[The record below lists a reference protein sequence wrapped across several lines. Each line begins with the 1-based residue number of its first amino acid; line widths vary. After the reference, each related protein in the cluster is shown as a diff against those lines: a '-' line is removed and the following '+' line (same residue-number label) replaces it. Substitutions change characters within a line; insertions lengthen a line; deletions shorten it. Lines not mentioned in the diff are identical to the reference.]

1 MQIKKD
7 TKVKVQ
13 YRPEMGTGTVLQ
25 VAEALDGYT
34 QVDVVFEKDGK
45 RFLETFPQNLLTPV
59 ADIFQRYQN
68 NESDHPSDFF
78 LKQLAYQLPLENSGG
93 ELSNSKTDLLPHQIL
108 LTHQIISARRRKFL
122 IADEVGLG
130 KTIEVGM
137 IIKEL
142 LARGEAKRIL
152 IICPAGLTVNWQNEM
167 KDCFR
172 IFFDILG
179 RDFSDANPHAWERHS
194 LVIVSIDTIKK
205 PQRLEKMMTG
215 PDWDLIVFDE
225 AHHLS
230 RKSYGKKIDV
240 TQNYR
245 LAEKT
250 RGKARDT
257 LFLTAT
263 PHQGDAYQFWSL
275 IQLLDDQLFGKPEA
289 MLDHRGL
296 LGRVMFR
303 RTKKEVADAQGNPIF
318 MRRQVHTQK
327 FQLSMREQ
335 RFYDRLTEYLRE
347 GYDAAGAGKDKT
359 TKQQRAVGFVMA
371 TFQKIMSSSPRAIK
385 QALRRRIIALY
396 ARKQMSLE
404 RGAYGAITSTEI
416 SSKIIN
422 YQEKM
427 RSIVAELLSYRESA
441 IDYTEADSYITRL
454 KQRIMKRP
462 RFEEEVT
469 HWALDAMETGNGI
482 IEATANIPN
491 EEKKIKEL
499 IELVDEGPD
508 RKFDTLIRA
517 IEQIRRENKNEKMI
531 IFTQYLETLYFLQDE
546 IGKYYDP
553 KKIAIIKGGPL
564 EDKIASCESFWDEDG
579 AQFLISTSAGGEGIN
594 LQVCRILF
602 NYDLPWNPMA
612 VEQRIGRIHR
622 YGQTET
628 VQVYHLV
635 AEETIEEKVYAI
647 LEKKLFEIAMT
658 IGKVDSVTGEV
669 SEDFRSEILGY
680 LGSGTNYT
688 DLYREALLY
697 RNYERTE
704 QEIAEAI
711 ENAKDASEALHQLTL
726 DLSTFNL
733 EYYRELEGRFTLE
746 DLKRFTEK
754 AILRLGGSFI
764 PSGDLIQIIVPPALK
779 KYPDVAS
786 RYENVSFSRKTATRK
801 KNVDL
806 LGIGHPL
813 IDALINYY
821 KSDSVSGELLNVKCD
836 GMDHC
841 LTARYLFTIEFEDG
855 TRRELY
861 QNFLIEGKEEL
872 SDLDFLVCDDF
883 RANES
888 LKPLSFIEDKM
899 KMFTQNHEAKIRS
912 DYDGVINV
920 RHKCVGIQIIN

>member
-1 MQIKKD
+1 M
-7 TKVKVQ
+7 
-13 YRPEMGTGTVLQ
+13 
-25 VAEALDGYT
+25 
-34 QVDVVFEKDGK
+34 
-45 RFLETFPQNLLTPV
+45 
-59 ADIFQRYQN
+59 
-68 NESDHPSDFF
+68 
-78 LKQLAYQLPLENSGG
+78 GG

-137 IIKEL
+137 IVKEL
-142 LARGEAKRIL
+142 LSRREAKRIL
-152 IICPAGLTVNWQNEM
+152 VICPAGLTVNWQNEM

-172 IFFDILG
+172 IFFDIFG
-179 RDFSDANPHAWERHS
+179 QDFSDANPHAWERHS

-230 RKSYGKKIDV
+230 RKRYGKKIDI

-245 LAEKT
+245 LAEKAK
-250 RGKARDT
+250 GKARDL

-275 IQLLDDQLFGKPEA
+275 IQLLDDQLFEEPEA

-296 LGRVMFR
+296 LGRIMFR
-303 RTKKEVADAQGNPIF
+303 RTKRETTDAQGNTIF

-335 RFYDRLTEYLRE
+335 RFYDKLTEYLKE
-347 GYDAAGAGKDKT
+347 GYDAAGVGQDKT

-385 QALRRRIIALY
+385 QALRRRLIALY

-404 RGAYGAITSTEI
+404 SGAYGAITRAEI

-427 RSIVAELLSYRESA
+427 RSIVAELLSYRGA
-441 IDYTEADSYITRL
+441 NIDYMEADSYIIRL
-454 KQRIMKRP
+454 KQRLMKRP

-469 HWALDAMETGNGI
+469 RWALDAMETGNGI

-499 IELVDEGPD
+499 MELVDEGPD
-508 RKFDTLIRA
+508 RKFDALIRA

-546 IGKYYDP
+546 MGKYCDP

-622 YGQTET
+622 YGQSEA

-647 LEKKLFEIAMT
+647 LEKKLLEIAMT
-658 IGKVDSVTGEV
+658 IGKVDPVTGGV

-680 LGSGTNYT
+680 LASSTNYT
-688 DLYREALLY
+688 SLYREALLN

-704 QEIAEAI
+704 EEIAEAMQV
-711 ENAKDASEALHQLTL
+711 AKNASEALRQLTL

-733 EYYRELEGRFTLE
+733 EYYRELEGKFTLE

-754 AILRLGGSFI
+754 AILRLAGAFI
-764 PSGDLIQIIVPPALK
+764 PSGNIIQITVPPVLK
-779 KYPDVAS
+779 QYPDVAS
-786 RYENVSFSRKTATRK
+786 RYENVTFSRKIATRK

-813 IDALINYY
+813 IDALLDFY
-821 KSDSVSGELLNVKCD
+821 KSESVSGELLSFGCD
-836 GMDHC
+836 GMGSC

-861 QNFLIEGKEEL
+861 QSFLIEGEEEL
-872 SDLDFLVCDDF
+872 DDLDSLLRDDF
-883 RANES
+883 KVNGISA
-888 LKPLSFIEDKM
+888 PISFIEDKM
-899 KMFTQNHEAKIRS
+899 KMFAQNQEAKIRS
-912 DYDGVINV
+912 NYDGVINI
-920 RHKCVGIQIIN
+920 RQRCVGIQGVD

>member
-1 MQIKKD
+1 MEIKKD
-7 TKVKVQ
+7 TKVKIP
-13 YRPEMGTGTVLQ
+13 YRLDLGIGAVLQ
-25 VAEALDGYT
+25 VAEAPGEEY
-34 QVDVVFEKDGK
+34 QVDVVFEKEGK
-45 RFLETFPQNLLTPV
+45 RFLETFPQSHLEPV
-59 ADIFQRYQN
+59 SDIFQRYQN
-68 NESDHPSDFF
+68 GEYDHPTDFF
-78 LKQLAYQLPLENSGG
+78 LKQLACQLPLENSGG

-142 LARGEAKRIL
+142 LSRGEAKRIL

-172 IFFDILG
+172 IYFDIFG
-179 RDFSDANPHAWERHS
+179 RDFSGANPHTWGRHN
-194 LVIVSIDTIKK
+194 LVIISIDTIKK
-205 PQRLEKMMTG
+205 PQRLEKLLTG

-230 RKSYGKKIDV
+230 RKRYGKKIDV
-240 TQNYR
+240 TQNYQ

-250 RGKARDT
+250 KGKTRDM

-275 IQLLDDQLFGKPEA
+275 VQLLDDQLFEEPEA

-303 RTKKEVADAQGNPIF
+303 RTKKEVTDAKGNPIF

-327 FQLSMREQ
+327 FQLSLREQ
-335 RFYDRLTEYLRE
+335 RFYDRLTEYLKE
-347 GYDAAGAGKDKT
+347 GYDAAGVGEDKT

-385 QALRRRIIALY
+385 QALRRRLISLY

-404 RGAYGAITSTEI
+404 SGAFGAITKPQI

-422 YQEKM
+422 YQEEM
-427 RSIVAELLSYRESA
+427 RRIVADLLSYRETN
-441 IDYTEADSYITRL
+441 IEYTEADSYITRL
-454 KQRIMKRP
+454 KQRLMKRP
-462 RFEEEVT
+462 RFQEEVT
-469 HWALDAMETGNGI
+469 HWALDAMESEDGI
-482 IEATANIPN
+482 IETAANIPN
-491 EEKKIKEL
+491 EEEKLKEL
-499 IELVDEGPD
+499 INLVDEGPD

-531 IFTQYLETLYFLQDE
+531 IFTQYLETLYFLKDE

-553 KKIAIIKGGPL
+553 KKIAIVKGGPL

-594 LQVCRILF
+594 LQVCQILF

-628 VQVYHLV
+628 VQIYHLV

-647 LEKKLFEIAMT
+647 LEEKLFEIAIT

-669 SEDFRSEILGY
+669 SEDFRSEILGF
-680 LGSGTNYT
+680 LGSSTNYT
-688 DLYREALLY
+688 SLYREALLH

-704 QEIAEAI
+704 QEIAEAVKV
-711 ENAKDASEALHQLTL
+711 AKDASEALRQLAQ
-726 DLSTFNL
+726 DLLNFNL
-733 EYYRELEGRFTLE
+733 EYYRELEGKFTLE

-754 AILRLGGSFI
+754 AILRMGGSFI
-764 PSGDLIQIIVPPALK
+764 PSGDLIQIVVPPALK
-779 KYPDVAS
+779 KYPEVAS
-786 RYENVSFSRKTATRK
+786 RYENLTFSRKTATRK

-813 IDALINYY
+813 IDGLINYY
-821 KSDSVSGELLNVKCD
+821 KSESVIGELLRVKLPGDHSSLTTRNLFVIEFND
-836 GMDHC
+836 GSRREEYQRFFLERENSAED
-841 LTARYLFTIEFEDG
+841 LNYLFNNDLKQSNELTSYPNIEEKLAMFV
-855 TRRELY
+855 
-861 QNFLIEGKEEL
+861 QNQRAIIKSKYEG
-872 SDLDFLVCDDF
+872 VV
-883 RANES
+883 N
-888 LKPLSFIEDKM
+888 I
-899 KMFTQNHEAKIRS
+899 
-912 DYDGVINV
+912 
-920 RHKCVGIQIIN
+920 RHKCIGIQTIN

>member
-7 TKVKVQ
+7 TKVKIQ

-34 QVDVVFEKDGK
+34 QIDVVFEKDGK

-68 NESDHPSDFF
+68 NESDHPTDFF
-78 LKQLAYQLPLENSGG
+78 LKQLACQLLLENLGG
-93 ELSNSKTDLLPHQIL
+93 ELSNSKTDLLLHQIL

-122 IADEVGLG
+122 ITDEVGLG

-172 IFFDILG
+172 IFFDIFG

-205 PQRLEKMMTG
+205 PGRLEKMMTG

-230 RKSYGKKIDV
+230 RKRYGKKIDV

-250 RGKARDT
+250 KGKARDS

-275 IQLLDDQLFGKPEA
+275 IQLLDDQLFEEPEA

-303 RTKKEVADAQGNPIF
+303 RTKKEVTDARGNPIF
-318 MRRQVHTQK
+318 MRRQVHTQR
-327 FQLSMREQ
+327 FQLSMHEQ

-347 GYDAAGAGKDKT
+347 GYDAAGAGEDKT

-385 QALRRRIIALY
+385 QALRRRLIALY

-404 RGAYGAITSTEI
+404 SGAYGPITRPQI

-427 RSIVAELLSYRESA
+427 RRIVAELLSYRKA
-441 IDYTEADSYITRL
+441 NIDYMEADSYITRL
-454 KQRIMKRP
+454 KQRLMKKP

-469 HWALDAMETGNGI
+469 HWALDAMESGDGI
-482 IEATANIPN
+482 IEAAANIPN
-491 EEKKIKEL
+491 EQEKIKDL
-499 IELVDEGPD
+499 IDLVDERPD

-531 IFTQYLETLYFLQDE
+531 IFTQYLETLYFLKDE

-553 KKIAIIKGGPL
+553 KKIAIVKGGPL
-564 EDKIASCESFWDEDG
+564 EDKIASCESFWHEDG

-628 VQVYHLV
+628 IQVNHLV
-635 AEETIEEKVYAI
+635 AEGTIEEKVYAI
-647 LEKKLFEIAMT
+647 LEEKLFEIAMT
-658 IGKVDSVTGEV
+658 IGKVDPITGDV
-669 SEDFRSEILGY
+669 SEDFRSEILGF
-680 LGSGTNYT
+680 LGSSANYT
-688 DLYREALLY
+688 SLYREALLH
-697 RNYERTE
+697 RNYKRTE
-704 QEIAEAI
+704 QEISEAI
-711 ENAKDASEALHQLTL
+711 RVAKNASEALRQLTQ
-726 DLSTFNL
+726 DLSTFNF
-733 EYYRELEGRFTLE
+733 EYYRELEGKFTLE
-746 DLKRFTEK
+746 DLKLFVGK
-754 AILRLGGSFI
+754 AILRLGGGFI
-764 PSGDLIQIIVPPALK
+764 PSGDIIEIIVPPSLK

-786 RYENVSFSRKTATRK
+786 RYDNVTFSRKTATRK

-813 IDALINYY
+813 IDALIDYY
-821 KSDSVSGELLNVKCD
+821 RSESVSGELLNAKHD
-836 GMDHC
+836 GISSS
-841 LTARYLFTIEFEDG
+841 LIARYLFTIEFEDG

-861 QNFLIEGKEEL
+861 QSFLIDGEEKL
-872 SDLDFLVCDDF
+872 GDLDFLLREDF
-883 RANES
+883 RGNGS
-888 LKPLSFIEDKM
+888 PVPLSLIQDKL
-899 KMFTQNHEAKIRS
+899 KMFTRNHEAKIRS

-920 RHKCVGIQIIN
+920 RHKCVGIQAIS

>member
-1 MQIKKD
+1 
-7 TKVKVQ
+7 
-13 YRPEMGTGTVLQ
+13 
-25 VAEALDGYT
+25 
-34 QVDVVFEKDGK
+34 
-45 RFLETFPQNLLTPV
+45 
-59 ADIFQRYQN
+59 
-68 NESDHPSDFF
+68 
-78 LKQLAYQLPLENSGG
+78 
-93 ELSNSKTDLLPHQIL
+93 
-108 LTHQIISARRRKFL
+108 
-122 IADEVGLG
+122 
-130 KTIEVGM
+130 
-137 IIKEL
+137 
-142 LARGEAKRIL
+142 
-152 IICPAGLTVNWQNEM
+152 
-167 KDCFR
+167 
-172 IFFDILG
+172 
-179 RDFSDANPHAWERHS
+179 
-194 LVIVSIDTIKK
+194 
-205 PQRLEKMMTG
+205 MMTG

-230 RKSYGKKIDV
+230 RKRYGKKIDV

-250 RGKARDT
+250 KGKARDF

-275 IQLLDDQLFGKPEA
+275 IQLLDDQLFEEPQA

-303 RTKKEVADAQGNPIF
+303 RTKKETTDAQGNPIF

-347 GYDAAGAGKDKT
+347 GYDAAGVGEDKT

-385 QALRRRIIALY
+385 QALRRRLIALY

-404 RGAYGAITSTEI
+404 SGAYGAITRPEI

-422 YQEKM
+422 YQEEM
-427 RSIVAELLSYRESA
+427 RGIVAELLSYRSA
-441 IDYTEADSYITRL
+441 NIDYMEADSYITRL
-454 KQRIMKRP
+454 KQRLMKRP
-462 RFEEEVT
+462 QFEEEVT

-564 EDKIASCESFWDEDG
+564 EEKIASCESFWDEDG

-594 LQVCRILF
+594 LQVCCILF

-647 LEKKLFEIAMT
+647 LDEKLFEIAMT
-658 IGKVDSVTGEV
+658 IGKIDPVTGSVT
-669 SEDFRSEILGY
+669 EDFRSEILGF
-680 LGSGTNYT
+680 LGSSTNYT
-688 DLYREALLY
+688 SLYREALLY
-697 RNYERTE
+697 RDYERTE

-711 ENAKDASEALHQLTL
+711 MVAKDASEALRQLTQ
-726 DLSTFNL
+726 DLSSFNL
-733 EYYRELEGRFTLE
+733 EYYRELEGKFTLK

-764 PSGDLIQIIVPPALK
+764 PSGEIIQISVPPVLR

-786 RYENVSFSRKTATRK
+786 RYDNVTFSRKTATRK
-801 KNVDL
+801 RNVDF

-813 IDALINYY
+813 IDALLDFYR
-821 KSDSVSGELLNVKCD
+821 SESVTGELLNARCD
-836 GMDHC
+836 DIAPS
-841 LTARYLFTIEFEDG
+841 LTARYLFIIEFEDG

-861 QNFLIEGKEEL
+861 QSFVIDGEEVPN
-872 SDLDFLVCDDF
+872 DLDFLF
-883 RANES
+883 HKGFEKLES
-888 LKPLSFIEDKM
+888 LEPIFFNAEKV
-899 KMFTQNHEAKIRS
+899 KMFSQNQEATIRS
-912 DYDGVINV
+912 NYDGVINI
-920 RHKCVGIQIIN
+920 RHKCVGIQAIN

>member
-1 MQIKKD
+1 
-7 TKVKVQ
+7 
-13 YRPEMGTGTVLQ
+13 
-25 VAEALDGYT
+25 
-34 QVDVVFEKDGK
+34 
-45 RFLETFPQNLLTPV
+45 
-59 ADIFQRYQN
+59 
-68 NESDHPSDFF
+68 
-78 LKQLAYQLPLENSGG
+78 
-93 ELSNSKTDLLPHQIL
+93 
-108 LTHQIISARRRKFL
+108 
-122 IADEVGLG
+122 
-130 KTIEVGM
+130 
-137 IIKEL
+137 
-142 LARGEAKRIL
+142 
-152 IICPAGLTVNWQNEM
+152 
-167 KDCFR
+167 
-172 IFFDILG
+172 
-179 RDFSDANPHAWERHS
+179 
-194 LVIVSIDTIKK
+194 
-205 PQRLEKMMTG
+205 
-215 PDWDLIVFDE
+215 
-225 AHHLS
+225 
-230 RKSYGKKIDV
+230 
-240 TQNYR
+240 
-245 LAEKT
+245 
-250 RGKARDT
+250 
-257 LFLTAT
+257 
-263 PHQGDAYQFWSL
+263 
-275 IQLLDDQLFGKPEA
+275 
-289 MLDHRGL
+289 
-296 LGRVMFR
+296 
-303 RTKKEVADAQGNPIF
+303 
-318 MRRQVHTQK
+318 
-327 FQLSMREQ
+327 
-335 RFYDRLTEYLRE
+335 
-347 GYDAAGAGKDKT
+347 
-359 TKQQRAVGFVMA
+359 
-371 TFQKIMSSSPRAIK
+371 AIK